1 MTAYGYIRKSVV
13 HDPARMLSPEMQE
26 AAIRKLAAA
35 NGDDEVVILSDLD
48 VSGRKGRERRP
59 GWNELL
65 HAVEG
70 GEATAV
76 YAYSLSRF
84 ARSVAQLAEFFDL
97 CERKHVRVRVDRDQ
111 IDTSTATGKLVGNVL
126 ASLAQ
131 FEADV
136 ASERVK
142 DAFATKR
149 ARDPEWHGP
158 GNRPYGEGD
167 GEDVAAVVAAFGE
180 AGSFDGAA
188 RLLNERGVPSRYNDS
203 LWFGSVVATIMR
215 RVAPD
220 EVLPAVRRGAPAGS
234 HSFRL
239 SRLLACGTCG
249 TLLTPSKDAKYDYI
263 RYYCHRS
270 RVVPHAR
277 GWVTERVVLPS
288 VAAEIEHA
296 APMIRRL
303 QRGSRDDEAKM
314 AALGAK
320 RSRIIDTYAD
330 GLIDKPERD
339 RRLADIAEA
348 ESKLS
353 TRRWVLRVTNP
364 PQIMDTVD
372 EDGAIVEAGEPAKVN
387 AYLRRLFERIV
398 VDMSEPG
405 RKGPSRSVPDL
416 RFEWRD
422 PSMRADD
429 AGDEDAALDASA

>member
-26 AAIRKLAAA
+26 AAIRKLAAS
-35 NGDDEVVILSDLD
+35 NGNEDVVILSDLD

-59 GWNELL
+59 GWDELL
-65 HAVEG
+65 HAVED

-97 CERKHVRVRVDRDQ
+97 CDRMKVRVRVDRDQ

-149 ARDPEWHGP
+149 VHDPEWQGP
-158 GNRPYGEGD
+158 GNRPYGEGV
-167 GEDVAAVVAAFGE
+167 GEDVPAVVAAFRE
-180 AGSFDGAA
+180 AGSFDGTA
-188 RLLNERGVPSRYNDS
+188 RLLNERGVPSRYNGS

-239 SRLLACGTCG
+239 SQLLACSTCG
-249 TLLTPSKDAKYDYI
+249 TFLTPSKDPKYDYI

-270 RVVPHAR
+270 RVTPHPR
-277 GWVTERVVLPS
+277 KWVTERVVLPGI
-288 VAAEIEHA
+288 VAEAERA
-296 APMIRRL
+296 AFVVKRL
-303 QRGSRDDEAKM
+303 QKGSRDDEAKL
-314 AALGAK
+314 AALAAK
-320 RSRIIDTYAD
+320 RVRVIDTYTD
-330 GLIDKPERD
+330 GLIDKAERD
-339 RRLADIAEA
+339 RRLAVIAED

-353 TRRWVLRVTNP
+353 TRRWVQRITIP
-364 PQIMDTVD
+364 PLIMDDVD
-372 EDGAIVEAGEPAKVN
+372 ADGMVVKADVPAKVN
-387 AYLRRLFERIV
+387 AYLRRLFVRVV

-405 RKGPSRSVPDL
+405 KKGPSRSVPAMS
-416 RFEWRD
+416 FEWRD

-429 AGDEDAALDASA
+429 ETMSEDEAAGAP